1 MRDAVIIG
9 ITVLLAI
16 LLGLWLF
23 LEEAPKVKA
32 PEGQATFSVLIEGQF
47 SGSITERKNYRVQS
61 EEGLRE
67 LWRLVY
73 GNDGPIV
80 PDIDF
85 DTYELLAVFDGTHS
99 SGGYDITV
107 ESVMDTPAVRTVS
120 ILHTVPGEECL
131 TSQAITSPFE
141 IVLLPKSSAT
151 ISRTDRIETISCE

>member
-23 LEEAPKVKA
+23 LEEAPKAKA
-32 PEGQATFSVLIEGQF
+32 PEGQASFSVLVEGQF
-47 SGSITERKNYRVQS
+47 SGSITERKNYRIQS
-61 EEGLRE
+61 DEGLRE

-80 PDIDF
+80 PDIIV

-141 IVLLPKSSAT
+141 IVVLPKSGAT
-151 ISRTDRIETISCE
+151 ISHTDRIETISCD